1 MSESEAR
8 RPFED
13 PSLPTEEQIDDLL
26 DRMTLEEKAG
36 QLVGMP
42 LGDFDR
48 GRDVEEAKELI
59 DEHKLGSVAP
69 FGWGGAFYWTPEE
82 CAEVARELQEYA
94 RQESRLG
101 IPLLFN
107 ADAVHGH
114 AYVKGATTFPN
125 GLGMAATWDTDL
137 TERAGQVTGSE
148 LRATG
153 IHQNYGPT
161 CDVGRDPRWGRA
173 HETYGESPYLVKELV
188 GAEVTGLQGEYGTIG
203 DDSVIATAKHFPAYG
218 EPRRGEDAAPVEVS
232 NSTLRRVF
240 LPSFEAA
247 IEADVGSVMP
257 CYNSI
262 DGEPVHGSRR
272 FLTELLREE
281 LGFDGHVVSDWG
293 GVDHLQEDH
302 KVTPDSKASSR
313 LTRNAGLDV
322 ISVGMGRHAEHT
334 VELVEEGELSEA
346 QIEESVRRV
355 LRAKF
360 DLGLFEGETA
370 DPETAEST
378 LRDDDHVET
387 SRESIRKSLT
397 LLQNDGDVLPLDDPE
412 EIFVGGPNADDL
424 IAQIGGWS
432 VMDEEEVPGKTIRE
446 GLETVTDAEISYE
459 RGAGIAEYDDVE
471 AAAEKAAEADVAV
484 VAVGE
489 DWYIHEFGPQQDAGH
504 PTGEFPTRTELE
516 LPDPQLELVQAIQE
530 TGTPTVGVLV
540 TGRPLATPWM
550 AEHLDALL
558 MAYFPGSEGGEVLA
572 EALLGE
578 VEPAGRLPMSIPKS
592 AGHLP
597 SYFNY
602 LRHPRPIGDDE
613 HTDSYDPL
621 FEFGHGLGYAE
632 IETTDL
638 ALSESTIGPAESVEV
653 DVTVENTGDRTSS
666 EVVQLYVTDEW
677 STTVTPIRELKGFE
691 RVELDAGETVTVTLE
706 LTADEL
712 GVTGPEPPHHVEEGA
727 FQLRVDEHEAE
738 LSVESSY

>member
-13 PSLPTEEQIDDLL
+13 PSLPTEERIDDLL

-48 GRDVEEAKELI
+48 GRDVDEAKDLI
-59 DEHKLGSVAP
+59 DDHNLGSVAP

-82 CAEVARELQEYA
+82 CAETARELQEYA
-94 RQESRLG
+94 RENTRLG
-101 IPLLFN
+101 IPLLFT

-137 TERAGQVTGSE
+137 TERVGQVTGSE

-188 GAEVTGLQGEYGTIG
+188 GAEVTGLQGEYGDVD

-247 IEADVGSVMP
+247 VDAGVGSVMP

-262 DGEPVHGSRR
+262 DGEAVHGSRR

-293 GVDHLQEDH
+293 GVDHLQNDH
-302 KVTPDSKASSR
+302 KVTPDSEASSR

-334 VELVEEGELSEA
+334 VELVESEELSEA
-346 QIEESVRRV
+346 QIDESVRRV

-360 DLGLFEGETA
+360 ELGLFEGGSA
-370 DPETAEST
+370 DPDHAEST
-378 LRDDDHVET
+378 LRDEEHVEA

-397 LLQNDGDVLPLDDPE
+397 LLQNDGDVLPLDDPD

-432 VMDEEEVPGKTIRE
+432 VMDEDGVPGKTIRE
-446 GLETVTDAEISYE
+446 GLETVSDATVTYE

-471 AAAEKAAEADVAV
+471 AAAEKAAEADAAV

-516 LPDPQLELVQAIQE
+516 LPDPQIELVKAIQE

-550 AEHLDALL
+550 AEHLDALM

-572 EALLGE
+572 EALTGE
-578 VEPAGRLPMSIPKS
+578 IEPAGRLPMSIPKS
-592 AGHLP
+592 TGHLP

-602 LRHPRPIGDDE
+602 LRHPRPIGGDE

-632 IETTDL
+632 IETTGL
-638 ALSESTIGPAESVEV
+638 ELSETTIGPGGTVEV

-677 STTVTPIRELKGFE
+677 STRVTPIRELKGFE
-691 RVELDAGETVTVTLE
+691 RVEVDADETTTVTLE
-706 LTADEL
+706 LAAEEL
-712 GVTGPEPPHHVEEGA
+712 GVTDPEPPHNVEDGS
-727 FQLRVDEHEAE
+727 FVLRVDDLDAE
-738 LSVESSY
+738 LAVESDY

>member
-1 MSESEAR
+1 MSESEVR
-8 RPFED
+8 HPYED
-13 PSLPTEEQIDDLL
+13 PSLSTAERIDDLL
-26 DRMTLEEKAG
+26 DRMSIEEKAG

-48 GRDVEEAKELI
+48 GRDVDEAKELI
-59 DEHKLGSVAP
+59 DDHHLGSLAP

-82 CAEVARELQEYA
+82 CAEVAKELQEYA
-94 RQESRLG
+94 REETRLG

-137 TERAGQVTGSE
+137 TERAGEVTGRE

-188 GAEVTGLQGEYGTIG
+188 GAEVTGLQGEHGNV
-203 DDSVIATAKHFPAYG
+203 DEESVIATAKHFPAYG
-218 EPRRGEDAAPVEVS
+218 EPRRGEDAAPVEIS
-232 NSTLRRVF
+232 NSTLRRIF

-247 IEADVGSVMP
+247 IDADVQSVMP

-262 DGEPVHGSRR
+262 DGEAVHGSRR

-281 LGFDGHVVSDWG
+281 LGFDGHIVSDWG
-293 GVDHLQEDH
+293 GVDHLQDDH
-302 KVTPDSKASSR
+302 RVTPDSEASSR
-313 LTRNAGLDV
+313 LTRQAGLDI
-322 ISVGMGRHAEHT
+322 ISVGMGTHAEHT
-334 VELVEEGELSEA
+334 VDLVESGELSE
-346 QIEESVRRV
+346 ERLDTSVRRV

-360 DLGLFEGETA
+360 ELGLFEGETA
-370 DPETAEST
+370 DPAEAEET
-378 LRDDDHVET
+378 LRADEHTEL
-387 SRESIRKSLT
+387 SRESIQKSIT
-397 LLQNDGDVLPLDDPE
+397 LLQNDGDVLPLDDPD

-432 VMDEEEVPGKTIRE
+432 VMDEDGVPGKTIRE
-446 GLETVTDAEISYE
+446 GLESVTDANVTYE
-459 RGAGIAEYDDVE
+459 RGVGVAEYDDID

-516 LPDPQLELVQAIQE
+516 LPDPQIELVKAIQE
-530 TGTPTVGVLV
+530 TGTPTVGLLV

-550 AEHLDALL
+550 AENLDAL
-558 MAYFPGSEGGEVLA
+558 MMTYFPGSEGGEVVA
-572 EALLGE
+572 ETLTGE
-578 VEPAGRLPMSIPKS
+578 IEPAGRLPISIPKS
-592 AGHLP
+592 SGHLP
-597 SYFNY
+597 TYFNY

-621 FEFGHGLGYAE
+621 FEFGHGLGYSE

-638 ALSESTIGPAESVEV
+638 SLSADTIGPGQTVDVE
-653 DVTVENTGDRTSS
+653 VTVENVGDRASS

-677 STTVTPIRELKGFE
+677 STRVTPIRELKGFE
-691 RVELDAGETVTVTLE
+691 RVEVGAGDTASVTLE
-706 LTADEL
+706 LAAEEL
-712 GVTGPEPPHHVEEGA
+712 GVVGPDTPHHVEDGVFE
-727 FQLRVDEHEAE
+727 LRVDDFETE
-738 LSVESSY
+738 LTVESEY